1 MQGGTGKSTDT
12 RRYDVAMLYYIF
24 FFFLRLLLYLKF
36 KPLLRCA
43 YVRYFNLCP
52 KSLNVKTG
60 QFASIVGMDWEEREG
75 EGRGERGGWE
85 GWEGCGEGV
94 GEIISPILVFVL

>member
-1 MQGGTGKSTDT
+1 M
-12 RRYDVAMLYYIF
+12 
-24 FFFLRLLLYLKF
+24 
-36 KPLLRCA
+36 RCA

-60 QFASIVGMDWEEREG
+60 QFASILGMDWEESEG

-85 GWEGCGEGV
+85 GCGEGV
-94 GEIISPILVFVL
+94 GGDNITYISIRIVITNLNDRGLV

>member
-1 MQGGTGKSTDT
+1 M
-12 RRYDVAMLYYIF
+12 
-24 FFFLRLLLYLKF
+24 LYLKF

-60 QFASIVGMDWEEREG
+60 QFASILGMDWEEREG
-75 EGRGERGGWE
+75 EGRGERVGGEGRE
-85 GWEGCGEGV
+85 GWKGCGEGV
-94 GEIISPILVFVL
+94 GGDNITYISIRIVITNLNDRGLV

>member
-1 MQGGTGKSTDT
+1 
-12 RRYDVAMLYYIF
+12 MLYYIF

-52 KSLNVKTG
+52 KSLNAKTG
-60 QFASIVGMDWEEREG
+60 QFASLLGMDWEEREG

-85 GWEGCGEGV
+85 GRGGKGGRGV
-94 GEIISPILVFVL
+94 VRGWGEIISPILVFVL